1 MQRKMRLPKVSIS
14 KKTKRRLLIAAACWL
29 LFVSASIVITAV
41 SLRINNLAELRELFA
56 GWRTPD
62 VGRTVLVVAPHCDD
76 ETIAAGGLIRQALES
91 GAKVWV
97 VVVTN
102 GDGFRAAVAWD
113 TRSIK
118 PKPESYI
125 EFGRLRQKETLA
137 ALMRLGV
144 SRKRVIFLG
153 YPDRGT
159 ERMWTVNWSRQY
171 RSPYTSDSRSP
182 YPDSFTPNTPYK
194 GSQMFSDLIK
204 IIREIKPT
212 DIYIPHPNDQ
222 HPDHWAA
229 SVFTAAALEKLGVFD
244 PDRVGLYLVHRG
256 DWPVPQGLHPNI
268 PLAPPAKLSELD
280 TDWYQFPLWETTVTA
295 KRQAVGEFKSQK
307 VGVQRFLRS
316 FVRENELFGIR
327 EPRVKISRTE
337 NIRIDGKVEDWNGI
351 EPIIL
356 DPADDGIPAH
366 SSPGADIVAVYA
378 AESNGRLCFRI
389 SVRGK
394 ITADSLY
401 EVAVHEL
408 KPRGEADGDTTVV
421 TLRRGR
427 PAPAGWQVA
436 YGVRDVEISAP
447 KRKWHDSK
455 IIVSVLTRSKLY
467 EITWRDID
475 RSAYKILLPR

>member
-1 MQRKMRLPKVSIS
+1 MRLPKVSVS

-29 LFVSASIVITAV
+29 LFVSASIIITAV
-41 SLRINNLAELRELFA
+41 SLRINNLAELKELFA

-62 VGRTVLVVAPHCDD
+62 AGRTVLVVAPHCDD
-76 ETIAAGGLIRQALES
+76 ETIAVGGLIRQALES
-91 GAKVWV
+91 GADVWV

-118 PKPESYI
+118 PKPENYI
-125 EFGRLRQKETLA
+125 EFGRLRQRETLA
-137 ALMRLGV
+137 ALQRLGV
-144 SRKRVIFLG
+144 SSEHVIFLG

-171 RSPYTSDSRSP
+171 RSPYTNDSRSP
-182 YPDSFTPNTPYK
+182 YSDSFTPNTPYT
-194 GSQMFSDLIK
+194 GRQMFSDLIK
-204 IIREIKPT
+204 IIRKTNPT

-229 SVFTAAALEKLGVFD
+229 SVFAAAALEELGAFE
-244 PDRVGLYLVHRG
+244 PYHVGLYLVHRG
-256 DWPVPQGLHPNI
+256 DWPVPQGLHPDVS
-268 PLAPPAKLSELD
+268 LVPPAKLSELD
-280 TDWYQFPLWETTVTA
+280 TDWYQFPLWTTTVTA

-307 VGVQRFLRS
+307 VGVQRFMHS

-327 EPRVKISRTE
+327 DPRAKIPRAE
-337 NIRIDGKVEDWNGI
+337 NIRIDGRIEDWDGI

-366 SSPGADIVAVYA
+366 SSPGADLVRVYA
-378 AESNGRLCFRI
+378 AESDARLCMRI
-389 SVRGK
+389 SVRGRV
-394 ITADSLY
+394 TSDSIY
-401 EVAVHEL
+401 EIAVHEL
-408 KPRGEADGDTTVV
+408 EPRGEEDSDTTVV

-427 PAPAGWQVA
+427 PAPVGWQAA
-436 YGVRDVEISAP
+436 YGVRDIEISAP
-447 KRKWHDSK
+447 KRKWQSSK
-455 IIVSVLTRSKLY
+455 IIVSVSTRSKLY

-475 RSAYKILLPR
+475 RSAYKILQP